1 MREIQFLPRSEVIE
15 IESKA
20 NGKLAEL
27 HKHSH
32 ILGKHVLNII
42 KREATLIQSPFPD
55 EDFCAFVCKKKDH
68 LFVYINSQIPEE
80 KQHFAAAHELYH
92 IWFDQE
98 YLHNPEMLKSDI
110 LDDETADTRELRAN
124 LFAAMLLVPKNVLE
138 QELLFLGISKNN
150 VSSMQAV
157 ELADTFQVPYKTMV
171 RRLYEIDFIEKPLM
185 NKLWLEKNVPLIR
198 KKLQLEPQ
206 NPVNPIIHYEGLV
219 EKALDL
225 YQDKHISPKKL
236 QNLLALIHKEPKE
249 FGINLPNELPS
260 EQEIDS
266 LLDEEDNE

>member
-1 MREIQFLPRSEVIE
+1 MSEIQFLPNLEIID

-32 ILGKHVLNII
+32 ILGKHILNIV
-42 KREATLIQSPFPD
+42 KREATLLQSPIPD
-55 EDFCAFVCKKKDH
+55 EDLCAFVCQKKGH

-98 YLHNPEMLKSDI
+98 YLHNPKMLNNDI
-110 LDDETADTRELRAN
+110 LDDETVDTRELRAN

-138 QELLFLGISKNN
+138 QELLFLCISKDDI
-150 VSSMQAV
+150 SSLQAV
-157 ELADTFQVPYKTMV
+157 ELANIFQVPYKTMV
-171 RRLYEIDFIEKPLM
+171 RRLYEINFIKKHLM
-185 NKLWLEKNVPLIR
+185 NELWNEKDVTLIR

-206 NPVNPIIHYEGLV
+206 NPVNPIIHYEGLA

-225 YQDKHISPKKL
+225 YQHGHISSKRL
-236 QNLLALIHKEPKE
+236 QNMLALIHNEPKE
-249 FGINLPNELPS
+249 FGIHLNELPS
-260 EQEIDS
+260 EAEIDH
-266 LLDEEDNE
+266 LLEEEDGE